1 MNRRKFLQQSGLI
14 SLGGILAPSLLY
26 SSCRREVL
34 FEDVQFSGKVI
45 IIGAGAAGLYAGYL
59 LKSKGIDFTILEAS
73 SSVGGRMGKHSG
85 FADYDFD
92 TGAQWLHGENNI
104 LGDLIKKTQT
114 KITEDESELTY
125 WFNNQLV
132 TELPKDPFIFEE
144 DNLPD
149 VSFKDYATQQ
159 GFGSE
164 YNAIIEAIAGDQ
176 GASAST
182 LSAYWNSKDEEN
194 WVSGDSDFKFSKTYF
209 DFIYEQFALPILD
222 HIQLNTAVSTVNYQS
237 DQVVIT
243 DTNMENYTADKVI
256 VTVPIF
262 ILKLKEINFI
272 PALPETKVNAFSKF
286 GMGPGMKVF
295 LKFSSKFY
303 EDVLYGGTICGAY
316 ADDTVGKTTNDNVL
330 LAFVMGDQAVYLHNL
345 GSDAAITTALLQE
358 LDEIYNGQATAN
370 FMDSRVYNYTNKPY
384 IKGAYGYST
393 IGMGDARKVAA
404 EPIDNKLFFA
414 GEAMNTNGH
423 HQTVHGAV
431 ESAYKSV
438 SDIFNSVKE

>member
-1 MNRRKFLQQSGLI
+1 MNRRKFLEQSGLI
-14 SLGGILAPSLLY
+14 SLGGLLAPSLLY

-34 FEDVQFSGKVI
+34 FEDIQFSGKVL
-45 IIGAGAAGLYAGYL
+45 IIGAGVSGLYAGYL

-85 FADYDFD
+85 FADYDID

-114 KITEDESELTY
+114 KITEDESELSY
-125 WFNNQLV
+125 WFNNQV
-132 TELPKDPFIFEE
+132 VSELPKDPFIFEE

-209 DFIYEQFALPILD
+209 DFIYEQFAAPILD
-222 HIQLNTAVSTVNYQS
+222 HIQLNTAVSSIDYQS
-237 DQVVIT
+237 DQAVIT
-243 DTNMENYTADKVI
+243 DSNGSIYSADKVI
-256 VTVPIF
+256 VSVPIS
-262 ILKLKEINFI
+262 ILKLNEISFT
-272 PALPETKVNAFSKF
+272 PALSENKTNAFSKF

-295 LKFSSKFY
+295 LKFSTKFY
-303 EDVLYGGTICGAY
+303 EDVLNGGTICGAY

-330 LAFVMGDQAVYLHNL
+330 LAFVMGDQAAYLHNL
-345 GSDAAITTALLQE
+345 GSDAAITIALLQE
-358 LDEIYNGQATAN
+358 LDLIYNGQATAN
-370 FMDSRVYNYTNKPY
+370 FIDSRVYDYTNKPF

-438 SDIFNSVKE
+438 SDIFNSAKK

>member
-14 SLGGILAPSLLY
+14 SLGGLLAPSLLY

-34 FEDVQFSGKVI
+34 FEDIQFSGKVL
-45 IIGAGAAGLYAGYL
+45 IIGGGVAGLYAGYL

-85 FADYDFD
+85 FADYDID

-256 VTVPIF
+256 VTVPIS

-345 GSDAAITTALLQE
+345 GSDTAITTHCYKNWTRFTTDKQRR
-358 LDEIYNGQATAN
+358 I
-370 FMDSRVYNYTNKPY
+370 SWIHV
-384 IKGAYGYST
+384 ST
-393 IGMGDARKVAA
+393 ITR
-404 EPIDNKLFFA
+404 
-414 GEAMNTNGH
+414 TNH
-423 HQTVHGAV
+423 T
-431 ESAYKSV
+431 
-438 SDIFNSVKE
+438 